1 MVRLI
6 ENQADA
12 YVYRRFGRRI
22 FLTGLLVA
30 AFYGA
35 SGTIIIA
42 NSQAIVDETG
52 MGGGGITGQLMGTI
66 AFIAV
71 VFVPLAS
78 GTIWLSRILKRAF
91 KKMDAKRGTPMA
103 LLALARI
110 VFLIAVAVAI
120 APIGLVMEAP
130 ATVISFYQEDFLRYF
145 FSLLGVG
152 LALVLLA
159 PVIQLRRRTHSR
171 ALLVAAVLALGASG
185 LLVFQANSAVWSV
198 SIFEMAK
205 DPDDLDDA
213 EVDEINVFLQS
224 YTTTMGIT
232 AGAIFLS
239 CWIMARNASSILR
252 RQHAHFFTQLGD

>member
-42 NSQAIVDETG
+42 NSQAIVDQTG

-71 VFVPLAS
+71 VFIPLAT

-110 VFLIAVAVAI
+110 IFLVAVAVAI

-130 ATVISFYQEDFLRYF
+130 ATVITFYQEDFLKYF

-159 PVIQLRRRTHSR
+159 PVVQLRRRTHSR
-171 ALLVAAVLALGASG
+171 ALNIAAILALGAAG
-185 LLVFQANSAVWSV
+185 LLIFQANSAVWSV

-205 DPDDLDDA
+205 DPDDLD
-213 EVDEINVFLQS
+213 EDETRDIDSFKDS
-224 YTTTMGIT
+224 YATTLALT
-232 AGAIFLS
+232 AGAIFLA

-252 RQHAHFFTQLGD
+252 RQRAHFFTQLGD